1 MTRSSFPTTV
11 KVVLGESAVASL
23 AASGAVLLEWPV
35 WAMFIGW
42 ISYFTRGVTA
52 RHGLVNL
59 ACVAGGMAVG
69 VLAAV
74 AMAELSPLLGTLT
87 TGAVVFAVATV
98 VLPMRHV
105 PVFNNL
111 LGFFLGL
118 VGWFAAHQPPS
129 MEAWLTLAGSAA
141 LGATAAWFAS
151 RLHHHIA
158 ATAPHRHGSAAA

>member
-1 MTRSSFPTTV
+1 MTRSLFPLPL
-11 KVVLGESAVASL
+11 KIVLGESAVASL

-59 ACVAGGMAVG
+59 VCVLGGMALG
-69 VLAAV
+69 VLAAMMMG
-74 AMAELSPLLGTLT
+74 ALAPLLGALT
-87 TGAVVFAVATV
+87 TGAVVFLVAMV
-98 VLPMRHV
+98 VLPMQHV

-118 VGWFAAHQPPS
+118 VGWFAAHPSPS
-129 MEAWLTLAGSAA
+129 MEAWLPLAGAA
-141 LGATAAWFAS
+141 TLGAMAAWLAS
-151 RLHHHIA
+151 RLHHRIT
-158 ATAPHRHGSAAA
+158 ATASLRNGSAAA